1 MKMFVYIVLASIL
14 IDPGPPH
21 IADCWLESV
30 SYTSASID
38 WFPLKTHGKIAPID
52 RYTLEVVHGTES
64 VQRVELRGTA
74 GHLVLPNVLQPH
86 TSYTATLF
94 GTNSAGKGPPCHVS
108 FATSKGLHILSPD

>member
-1 MKMFVYIVLASIL
+1 MFVNIVLASFL

-30 SYTSASID
+30 SYTSASIN
-38 WFPLKTHGKIAPID
+38 WTHGKTAPVD

-64 VQRVELRGTA
+64 VQRVELTGTV
-74 GHLVLPNVLQPH
+74 GHLALPNVLQPH
-86 TSYTATLF
+86 TGYTATLF

-108 FATSKGLHILSPD
+108 FATRKGLHIEPTLDIL